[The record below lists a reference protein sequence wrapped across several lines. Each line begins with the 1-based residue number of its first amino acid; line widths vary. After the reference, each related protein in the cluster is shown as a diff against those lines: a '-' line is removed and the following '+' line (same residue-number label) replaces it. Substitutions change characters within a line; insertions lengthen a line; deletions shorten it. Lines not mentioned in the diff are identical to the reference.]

1 MFFFI
6 FSLVIFSDNEQLSLA
21 FKGEEEQRVILEK
34 NNIKLIEK
42 YDKTMEELKET
53 YNFLIS
59 INGEFQEVENEAKD
73 LKDAK
78 EVHTHIFKIIEKV
91 QN

>member
-1 MFFFI
+1 M
-6 FSLVIFSDNEQLSLA
+6 SLA
-21 FKGEEEQRVILEK
+21 FKEEEERRVVLEK
-34 NNIKLIEK
+34 DNAKITDK
-42 YDKTMEELKET
+42 YTKTMDELKET

-59 INGEFQEVENEAKD
+59 INQEFKAVENEATE

-78 EVHTHIFKIIEKV
+78 ELHTHIFKITEKI

>member
-1 MFFFI
+1 M
-6 FSLVIFSDNEQLSLA
+6 A
-21 FKGEEEQRVILEK
+21 FKEEEEQRVILEK
-34 NNIKLIEK
+34 DNIKLLEK

-59 INGEFQEVENEAKD
+59 INGEFQEVENEAKE

-78 EVHTHIFKIIEKV
+78 EVHTHIFKITQKI
-91 QN
+91 